1 MSVDELQ
8 ERHEGE
14 LTRALE
20 ALAGKG
26 RESDWALVRALV
38 HRAVHLAA
46 ERKPA
51 EFCALA
57 SYLAEMIG
65 HAHGLL
71 HPADPQAAGHTG
83 GAMH

>member
-1 MSVDELQ
+1 MTVDELQ

-14 LTRALE
+14 LARAVA

-26 RESDWALVRALV
+26 RDSDWALVRALV

-51 EFCALA
+51 EFCVLA
-57 SYLAEMIG
+57 SFLAEMIG

-71 HPADPQAAGHTG
+71 HPADPQAPGHTG